1 MSVAWA
7 LADPATREVIHAAHR
22 RALRLVIE
30 YAEDRVFASRSGK
43 GGCVQEDVRGV
54 VAAAFDHWDSRAGDP
69 QLHTH
74 VVVMN
79 RVQTL
84 DGVWRTIDS
93 KALFRWTVGLS
104 ELYQGVLSDCLT
116 EALGWGWEPRE
127 RAHSPVPR
135 WEVAGVPQPL
145 MDEFSQRSSMI
156 EQATDAAVA
165 AFVAERGRRP
175 TAAEVIGMRQQ
186 ATLETRPEKDT
197 RAAGRAGRGV
207 AGAGRPVHRRPT
219 RPRGWPGWPTGTRC
233 SRCGRT
239 WWPTRC

>member
-1 MSVAWA
+1 M
-7 LADPATREVIHAAHR
+7 
-22 RALRLVIE
+22 
-30 YAEDRVFASRSGK
+30 
-43 GGCVQEDVRGV
+43 

-165 AFVAERGRRP
+165 AFVAERVDGRR
-175 TAAEVIGMRQQ
+175 
-186 ATLETRPEKDT
+186 
-197 RAAGRAGRGV
+197 
-207 AGAGRPVHRRPT
+207 
-219 RPRGWPGWPTGTRC
+219 RPR
-233 SRCGRT
+233 
-239 WWPTRC
+239 